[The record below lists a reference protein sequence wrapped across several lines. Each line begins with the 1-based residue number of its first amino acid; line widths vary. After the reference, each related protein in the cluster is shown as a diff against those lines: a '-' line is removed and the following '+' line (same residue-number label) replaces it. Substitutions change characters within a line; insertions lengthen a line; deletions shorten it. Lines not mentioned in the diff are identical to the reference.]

1 MEKPEKVD
9 EMDLLTPTRYQYH
22 YYSGAEEDGDATS
35 VTSESKFYIRK
46 NLAFLSMRRNVLY
59 LEPHREKMKERKMEY
74 LLRNVFFIFLRTY
87 TMWVLCALDFVG
99 NTRVYFFKLFWSV

>member
-59 LEPHREKMKERKMEY
+59 LEPHTEKMKERKMEY
-74 LLRNVFFIFLRTY
+74 LLRNFFSISKNIHDVGTLCLRFC
-87 TMWVLCALDFVG
+87 W
-99 NTRVYFFKLFWSV
+99 

>member
-59 LEPHREKMKERKMEY
+59 LESHTEKNERKKDGIFATES
-74 LLRNVFFIFLRTY
+74 FFNFLRT
-87 TMWVLCALDFVG
+87 
-99 NTRVYFFKLFWSV
+99 

>member
-35 VTSESKFYIRK
+35 ITSESKFYIRK

-59 LEPHREKMKERKMEY
+59 LESHTEKNERKKDGIFATES
-74 LLRNVFFIFLRTY
+74 FFNFLRT
-87 TMWVLCALDFVG
+87 
-99 NTRVYFFKLFWSV
+99 